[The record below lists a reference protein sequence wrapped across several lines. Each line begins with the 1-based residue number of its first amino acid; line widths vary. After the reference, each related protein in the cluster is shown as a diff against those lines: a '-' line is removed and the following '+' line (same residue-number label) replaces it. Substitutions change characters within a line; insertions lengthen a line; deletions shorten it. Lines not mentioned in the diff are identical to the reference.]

1 MNTEHPACHSNNDDN
16 GAGTSGRYSRG
27 VLSLTNIVLVLL
39 VFLALYLPF
48 IDKAFQIDDYAFIHL
63 SHRIGWNPL
72 IALPENWGNDG
83 KILSGFLPYEITH
96 PLLVSY
102 IIKIFIAIFGEHEI
116 SLHLAF
122 MIFPLISIFSLI
134 KLNEILFPAS
144 RHIVVL
150 LALFF
155 CSIPAF
161 LVNAQNLMADVPTLA
176 LIFLALAGFMY
187 GMERESPKMIY
198 MGGCALTLAVF
209 CSYHAGFFIPLI
221 LLYALL
227 IRRFDRHMAISL
239 ALPVVALLIWL
250 MAVYYLYGLFP
261 LIKSKSGEA
270 RSITDFVEGGLRIN
284 ALINKIVSMVSFIGA
299 AMIWVL
305 PLHYALK
312 KAFTRFL
319 LLLVPATAACHAA
332 TFRLTGYEF
341 SRSLFFS
348 LFVALGLLTF
358 ATVVQVVWSRVKE
371 GRAYQRELFLL
382 LWFLIVIG
390 YLILFFP
397 FSSARYLL
405 PAFPPVLMLLM
416 NDPAWSFTTKARRIA
431 IACVLCASLLFA
443 LASVFSDYTY
453 ADTYRNYSAQV
464 KEFRAING
472 NNFNVWYVGEWGM
485 RYYMD
490 RGGAKYLYSNLN
502 EPLKGDYVVIPE
514 MPRLWVPSPDVQ
526 KRMVLFAE
534 KSYSSRL
541 PLRLFNRKSQAGFYC
556 NAWGMLPFA
565 FSYEPDEVFTVYK
578 VVN

>member
-1 MNTEHPACHSNNDDN
+1 MTTNHTDTDANEARIN
-16 GAGTSGRYSRG
+16 GHYSRG
-27 VLSLTNIVLVLL
+27 VLSLAGISVIVL

-48 IDKAFQIDDYAFIHL
+48 INKAFQIDDYAFIHF

-72 IALPENWGNDG
+72 IAIPENWGNDG
-83 KILSGFLPYEITH
+83 KILSNFLPYEITH

-102 IIKIFIAIFGEHEI
+102 FIKILIAIFGEHEI

-144 RHIVVL
+144 RQVVVF

-161 LVNAQNLMADVPTLA
+161 MVNAQNLMADVPTLA
-176 LIFLALAGFMY
+176 LILLAVTGFVY

-209 CSYHAGFFIPLI
+209 CSYHAGFFIPLL
-221 LLYALL
+221 LLYAVL
-227 IRRFDRHMAISL
+227 IRRFDKHMAISL
-239 ALPVVALLIWL
+239 ALPVVALLVWL
-250 MAVYYLYGLFP
+250 IAVYYLYGLFP
-261 LIKSKSGEA
+261 LLKNKAGEA
-270 RSITDFVEGGLRIN
+270 RSISTYVGVGLRIH
-284 ALINKIVSMVSFIGA
+284 ALINKIVSMVAFIGA

-312 KAFTRFL
+312 KAFPRFL
-319 LLLVPATAACHAA
+319 LLLVPATVVCHVA
-332 TFRLTGYEF
+332 TFKLTGYEF
-341 SRSLFFS
+341 SRNLFFS
-348 LFVALGLLTF
+348 LFVAVGLLTF
-358 ATVVQVVWSRVKE
+358 TTLIQMVWSRVKE
-371 GRAYQRELFLL
+371 GRPYQRELFLL

-390 YLILFFP
+390 YLILLFP

-416 NDPAWSFTTKARRIA
+416 NDPAWRFTTKARRVA
-431 IACVLCASLLFA
+431 ISCALCGSLLFA

-453 ADTYRNYSAQV
+453 ADTYRDYSAHV
-464 KEFRAING
+464 KEFRATNG
-472 NNFNVWYVGEWGM
+472 NNFNVWYIGEWGM

-490 RGGAKYLYSNLN
+490 RAGAKYLYGSLN
-502 EPLKGDYVVIPE
+502 EPVAGDYIVIPE
-514 MPRLWVPSPDVQ
+514 MPRLWGPSQDVQ
-526 KRMVLFAE
+526 KRMAPFAE

-541 PLRLFNRKSQAGFYC
+541 PVRLFNRKSHAGFYC

-565 FSYEPDEVFTVYK
+565 FSYEPDEVFTLYRVIQ
-578 VVN
+578 